1 MKLSRLL
8 ILIISLLWLLI
19 LIGTLAITARNTRD
33 YLESQ
38 MRSHA
43 QDTATSLGLSL
54 SSSVAKGDL
63 ATANSMVDALFDRG
77 YYRSIAIRGMAGE
90 TLVQRDQPVQ
100 VRDVPAW
107 FTGLFV
113 LETPPGNALVMH
125 GWKQAGTVEVASH
138 PGFAY
143 KELWHV
149 SVQAFWWVVAVG
161 IAAFLLVALVLR
173 LALAPLADMER
184 QALGVSR
191 REFATLKK
199 LPWAREL
206 RRVAEAMNSMCVAVA
221 RMLGEQTALAARM
234 RAKAY
239 QDGVTGLA
247 NGRSFRE
254 RLDHLLGAPEEFSA
268 GALFFI
274 RLDRFDEY
282 NDRHG
287 HVAGNQA
294 LRQAALA
301 LGSVCCRHEGCL
313 LGRMN
318 GPEFAMLVPD
328 VAGEEIGALGDSA
341 IASLKALRHGEDGAP
356 AHVGIAVCQVGQSAS
371 GLLAAADTALVAA
384 QESGASCWRLHGGAG
399 AAATRGLGAAERKA
413 LVQTAI
419 DTRGIVLHYQPAVA
433 VDGGA
438 VMHREAL
445 ARIGGPDGALLAA
458 GSFMSA
464 VNQQG
469 LAAEF
474 DKQVVAQ
481 MLALHAGAAEQLAV
495 NLSGASLRSPSFVDW
510 LCAQLEA
517 DAAGAGRLVFETAEL
532 ALLDDLDAARTA
544 IARIR
549 RTGARFGVDRF
560 GHSAAS
566 LGHLRS
572 LDVDYIKIDGSFI
585 RHIDQS
591 EDGRFFLQ
599 ALAGIAHGLGIR
611 VIAEAVENWEEW
623 DVLKELRIDGAQ
635 GYFVGAP
642 QVLSP
647 AEPA

>member
-19 LIGTLAITARNTRD
+19 LVGTLVISARNTHE
-33 YLESQ
+33 YLQIQ

-54 SSSVAKGDL
+54 SSVGKGDL
-63 ATANSMVDALFDRG
+63 AVANSMVDALFDRG
-77 YYRSIAIRGMAGE
+77 YYRRIAIRGIAGE
-90 TLVQRDQPVQ
+90 TLVLRDQPIE
-100 VRDVPAW
+100 VRDVPGW
-107 FTGLFV
+107 FTGLFA
-113 LETPPGNALVMH
+113 LETPPGSALVMH
-125 GWKQAGTVEVASH
+125 GWKQAGTVEVVSH

-143 KELWHV
+143 KELWQV

-161 IAAFLLVALVLR
+161 IVAFLLVALLLR
-173 LALAPLADMER
+173 MALAPLADMER

-254 RLDHLLGAPEEFSA
+254 RLDHLLGAPEEFTA

-294 LRQAALA
+294 LRLAAQA
-301 LGSVCCRHEGCL
+301 LGSVCCRHAGCL

-328 VAGEEIGALGDSA
+328 IAGEEIGALGDSA
-341 IASLKALRHGEDGAP
+341 IAALKALRHGEDGAP
-356 AHVGIAVCQVGQSAS
+356 AHVGIAVCQTGQSAPE
-371 GLLAAADTALVAA
+371 LLAAADTALAAA
-384 QESGASCWRLHGGAG
+384 QETGASCWRLHGGVG
-399 AAATRGLGAAERKA
+399 AAVKRGLGAAERKA
-413 LVQTAI
+413 LVETALS
-419 DTRGIVLHYQPAVA
+419 TRSIVLHYQPVIAM
-433 VDGGA
+433 DGGA
-438 VMHREAL
+438 IMHREAL
-445 ARIGGPDGALLAA
+445 ARIAAPDGALLPA
-458 GSFMSA
+458 GLFMA
-464 VNQQG
+464 VVNQQG
-469 LAAEF
+469 FAAEF
-474 DKQVVAQ
+474 DQQVVAQ
-481 MLALHAGAAEQLAV
+481 VLALDAAEQLAV
-495 NLSGASLRSPSFVDW
+495 NLSGASLQSAEFVDW
-510 LCAQLEA
+510 LCAQL
-517 DAAGAGRLVFETAEL
+517 AANGTGAARFVFETAEL
-532 ALLDDLDAARTA
+532 ALLDKLDAAKAA

-549 RTGARFGVDRF
+549 RSGARFGVDRF

-572 LDVDYIKIDGSFI
+572 LAVDYIKIDGSYV
-585 RHIDQS
+585 RHIEQS
-591 EDGRFFLQ
+591 EDSQFFLQ
-599 ALAGIAHGLGIR
+599 ALTGIAHGLGIR
-611 VIAEAVENWEEW
+611 VIAEAVENQAEW
-623 DVLKELRIDGAQ
+623 DVLKELRIDGVQ
-635 GYFVGAP
+635 GCFVGAP
-642 QVLSP
+642 QAFQHCSEQK
-647 AEPA
+647 A